1 MEAIGV
7 RIAGCLDGEP
17 LRLANLRAGSGLK
30 LPDCCALDSA
40 MSTGSTPA
48 TFDDALAEAA
58 RQRHVKIAPEPDL
71 EGTAA
76 AGSDAVE
83 APDCES
89 ADASE

>member
-1 MEAIGV
+1 
-7 RIAGCLDGEP
+7 
-17 LRLANLRAGSGLK
+17 
-30 LPDCCALDSA
+30 

-58 RQRHVKIAPEPDL
+58 RQRHVKIAPELDL
-71 EGTAA
+71 EGAAA

-89 ADASE
+89 ADAVGVIVRGRCSLALGGQGASSDPVKRSRPRRVSSGAAR